1 MASPSKRQQLPDPL
15 LSSSK
20 PLTTHALK
28 MTTAVFAETL
38 EIPFNARIFTQLEAP
53 SR

>member
-1 MASPSKRQQLPDPL
+1 MASPSKRQQLP

-28 MTTAVFAETL
+28 MATAVFAEML
-38 EIPFNARIFTQLEAP
+38 ENLFNARIFPQITRAVALL
-53 SR
+53 